1 VVASPNWE
9 AAFPL
14 RNRTIPASNLLGV
27 TFGASDGTKV
37 EWIPRPASYM
47 VHSLGWGDAMEMAVL
62 IFCLLVAGSQI
73 KGNPH
78 IILR

>member
-1 VVASPNWE
+1 
-9 AAFPL
+9 
-14 RNRTIPASNLLGV
+14 
-27 TFGASDGTKV
+27 
-37 EWIPRPASYM
+37 
-47 VHSLGWGDAMEMAVL
+47 MEMAVL